1 MRKENSRVKVMC
13 PALGDL
19 DAAAVDRS
27 EEYREGRGVHWNGW
41 GVGALETSDRRL
53 GMRICDL

>member
-1 MRKENSRVKVMC
+1 MKVMC

-27 EEYREGRGVHWNGW
+27 EEYREGRGVHGNGW